1 MTDAPLLAPI
11 AQRELAK
18 AYSRQPP
25 AWRPL
30 TRRTDRAH
38 FGRKRRARRARGRR
52 IEDREAQ
59 RFGHWF
65 RVEIAP
71 NRPNLLELARKI
83 RVPVFDEIDR
93 FLDPSMGQP
102 WEEDSIPFSSARI
115 ALQDYWKDEQKRLT
129 IHLIDP
135 SIP

>member
-1 MTDAPLLAPI
+1 MTDATLLSRI

-38 FGRKRRARRARGRR
+38 FGRKRRARRARGQR
-52 IEDREAQ
+52 IEAKRALGP
-59 RFGHWF
+59 GHCF
-65 RVEIAP
+65 RVEI
-71 NRPNLLELARKI
+71 
-83 RVPVFDEIDR
+83 DR
-93 FLDPSMGQP
+93 FFDPSMGRP

-129 IHLIDP
+129 IHFIDP
-135 SIP
+135 SIL